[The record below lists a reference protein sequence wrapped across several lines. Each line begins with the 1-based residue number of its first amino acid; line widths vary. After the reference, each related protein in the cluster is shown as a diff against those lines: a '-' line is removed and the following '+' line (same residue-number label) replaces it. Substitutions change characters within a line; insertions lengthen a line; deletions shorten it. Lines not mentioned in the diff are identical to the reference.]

1 MDHAKFFVNSLAG
14 SWPFA
19 ALLVASF
26 VILPL
31 SFFW

>member
-1 MDHAKFFVNSLAG
+1 MNFFVTALAG

-26 VILPL
+26 VIVPL